1 VLNFYTT
8 QVQRLLHDLSFQYWP
23 QPELTDYI
31 NEARYRVAQDTN
43 CLRQVVT
50 GMSLTAQQESYQTQA
65 LIAQVQP
72 TLAPQLVG
80 IQRVYLYWGTQR
92 LSLGY
97 IPFDRMS
104 AWLRPWQTYYQRP
117 TTFSRVGANLIYFAP
132 NPDQVYTIDMDVS
145 VIPNALTSD
154 ATVEQIPVPFQEP
167 VQYYAAYKAKWKE
180 QAQGEAEIF
189 KQQYLQT
196 LAWCYRGFQRTIVPS
211 AYRTGR

>member
-1 VLNFYTT
+1 MLNTYLT
-8 QVQRLLHDLSFQYWP
+8 QVQRLLHDLNNQYWP
-23 QPELTDYI
+23 VAELTDYC
-31 NEARYRVAQDTN
+31 NEARNRIAQDTK
-43 CLRQVVT
+43 CLRQIVP
-50 GMSLTAQQESYQTQA
+50 GMSLTAQQESYNPQT
-65 LIAQVQP
+65 LIAQVNA

-80 IQRVYLYWGTQR
+80 VQRIYLYWGTQR

-97 IPFDRMS
+97 IPFDRLS

-196 LAWCYRGFQRTIVPS
+196 LRWCYGAFQQTIVPS

>member
-80 IQRVYLYWGTQR
+80 IQRVYLYRGTQR

>member
-1 VLNFYTT
+1 MLNQYVLQT
-8 QVQRLLHDLSFQYWP
+8 QRLLHDLNGQFWP
-23 QPELTDYI
+23 VPELTDYV
-31 NEARYRVAQDTN
+31 NEARNRIAQDTK
-43 CLRQVVT
+43 CLRQIVT
-50 GMSLTAQQESYQTQA
+50 GMTLTAQQEVYPTQT

-72 TLAPQLVG
+72 TLAPQLVS
-80 IQRVYLYWGTQR
+80 IKRVYLYWGTQR

-117 TTFSRVGANLIYFAP
+117 TTYSLVGANLIYFAP

-180 QAQGEAEIF
+180 QAQGEAQIF
-189 KQQYLQT
+189 KQQYQET
-196 LAWCYRGFQRTIVPS
+196 LAYCYRGFMQTIVPS

>member
-1 VLNFYTT
+1 MLNFYTT